1 MAALLVTRVVSAPA
15 RTPTELGL
23 RVGTLG
29 YKLASLK
36 TALRKEGKTGEG
48 A

>member
-1 MAALLVTRVVSAPA
+1 MAALLVTRIVGAPTK
-15 RTPTELGL
+15 TPAELGL

-29 YKLASLK
+29 YQLASLK
-36 TALRKEGKTGEG
+36 IALRKEDKTGEG

>member
-1 MAALLVTRVVSAPA
+1 MAALLVTRTVGAPA
-15 RTPTELGL
+15 KTPTELGL

-29 YKLASLK
+29 CKLASLK
-36 TALRKEGKTGEG
+36 TALQKGSETGEG